1 MSSTPYATGR
11 REWAGLHRPGHS
23 LSAGDVERLTLEGV
37 FVIVRDDEG
46 RILARTVGSAADAGE
61 PFWR

>member
-1 MSSTPYATGR
+1 M
-11 REWAGLHRPGHS
+11 
-23 LSAGDVERLTLEGV
+23 ERLTLEGV